1 MSSRTAYCSDPLE
14 ISSLSSLKETVDAVG
29 DDASQQHENFQNK
42 GRTNSLYMTN
52 PGSVKGKHGQKVSVD
67 TLASEV
73 VNMNEIASANVIQ
86 DS

>member
-52 PGSVKGKHGQKVSVD
+52 PGSGNILFS
-67 TLASEV
+67 LW
-73 VNMNEIASANVIQ
+73 
-86 DS
+86 